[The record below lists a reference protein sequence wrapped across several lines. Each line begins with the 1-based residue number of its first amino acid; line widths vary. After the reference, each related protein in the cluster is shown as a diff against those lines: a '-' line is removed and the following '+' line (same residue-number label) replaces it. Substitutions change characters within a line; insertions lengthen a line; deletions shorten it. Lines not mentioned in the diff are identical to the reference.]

1 MRNLFLFVW
10 KHNFFFLFF
19 LLETI
24 SVYFL
29 VSHNYFQ
36 RATFISSANNV
47 SGSINEASSNITDY
61 FNLREANKAL
71 AAENARLHSY
81 NKAAFDSY
89 TKSSV
94 FVNDTIYRQKYQYRS
109 AKVVS
114 NSVSNQKNYITL
126 NIGSKQ
132 GVEKNMAVICPQG
145 VVGIVEEV
153 SDNFSSVMSILHRD
167 TKISSKVKKEGSYGP
182 LFWEGDDPRYVTL
195 TDIPTHV
202 KLVKGAKGDTIVTS
216 AYSTIFPEGIMIG
229 TVEDADVKSGEYFQ
243 TIKVRLSTPFK
254 SLNHVYVIEN
264 ILKEE
269 QEELENKAT
278 KNDQ

>member
-1 MRNLFLFVW
+1 MRNLFLFIW

-24 SVYFL
+24 SIYFL
-29 VSHNYFQ
+29 VSHNYFH
-36 RATFISSANNV
+36 RATFINSANNV
-47 SGSINEASSNITDY
+47 SGSINEPYSNVNDY

-71 AAENARLHSY
+71 AEENARLHSC
-81 NKAAFDSY
+81 NKEAFDSY
-89 TKSSV
+89 SKSTTT
-94 FVNDTIYRQKYQYRS
+94 VNDTVYRQKYLYRS

-132 GVEKNMAVICPQG
+132 GVKKNMAVVSPQG

-153 SDNFSSVMSILHRD
+153 SENFSSVMSVLHID
-167 TKISSKVKKEGSYGP
+167 AKISSKVKKDGSFGP
-182 LFWEGDDPRYVTL
+182 LFWEGGDARYVTL

-202 KLVKGAKGDTIVTS
+202 KLTKGDTIVTS

-229 TVEDADVKSGEYFQ
+229 TVEDAVVKSGQYFF
-243 TIKVRLSTPFK
+243 TIKVKLSTPFK

-264 ILKEE
+264 ILKDE
-269 QEELENKAT
+269 QETLENLTK